1 MYINYKEQTAR
12 LYESM
17 EIYIS
22 SAPSYF
28 IRSTRL
34 RKENETKYTKHSVIA
49 KKSSVTILQRQKR
62 FSILDSRN
70 WDFRC
75 AERRKRT
82 TWMKE
87 EEGRS
92 VNVKGWRQ
100 ADTFNLKIKL
110 SYFWFVIN
118 ETCLPAT
125 CFLHFYD

>member
-1 MYINYKEQTAR
+1 MCINYKEQTAR

-49 KKSSVTILQRQKR
+49 KKSSVAILQRQKR
-62 FSILDSRN
+62 FSILETH

-75 AERRKRT
+75 AGRRKRT
-82 TWMKE
+82 TWVKE

-92 VNVKGWRQ
+92 ANVKGWRQ

-118 ETCLPAT
+118 ETYLQTT